1 MDPSDV
7 LDWPQSKGWARPF
20 NDTFELPGD
29 VDAAALTKGILYLGG
44 YRLYCASVP
53 VESSLLRLDPWRTA
67 PAELV
72 ASLGNLGISALIAA
86 LQDDESWRI
95 FFPSEASAMS
105 ES

>member
-20 NDTFELPGD
+20 NDTFELPRD

-44 YRLYCASVP
+44 YRLYCASAP

-86 LQDDESWRI
+86 LQDDDSWRI
-95 FFPSEASAMS
+95 IFPSEASALT